1 MSAILKIPSLEDSGN
16 KEISVEIMQGDGFD
30 GLSYTILTIDDG
42 KKEHKIV
49 LDLKQTEMLGLFL
62 TDGVRTERELVGK

>member
-1 MSAILKIPSLEDSGN
+1 MSAILRIPSLEESDR
-16 KEISVEIMQGDGFD
+16 EISAEVMQGDGSG

-49 LDLKQTEMLGLFL
+49 LDLKQTELLGLFL
-62 TDGVRTERELVGK
+62 IDSVRTESEIVDE

>member
-1 MSAILKIPSLEDSGN
+1 MSALLKIPSLEDSD
-16 KEISVEIMQGDGFD
+16 KEISVEIMQGDGSG

-49 LDLKQTEMLGLFL
+49 LDLKQTEILGLFL
-62 TDGVRTERELVGK
+62 IDGVRTEQELVDK